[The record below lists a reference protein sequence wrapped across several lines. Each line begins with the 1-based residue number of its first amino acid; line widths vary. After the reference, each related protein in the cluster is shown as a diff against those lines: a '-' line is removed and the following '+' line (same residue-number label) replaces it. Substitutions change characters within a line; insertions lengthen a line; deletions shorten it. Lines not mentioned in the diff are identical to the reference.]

1 MAEISIPQIRKL
13 ILLKSWNQGS
23 IGRVLNIY
31 WLFLAWPFISI
42 GNSLSFYIFLLL
54 LLVLKRNGES
64 IAPGFKGFWAWIL
77 GAFGAVAIG
86 STLFSSM
93 NGTFSDVLSATK
105 LSLQVVYWLFL
116 VLFIRKNADK
126 INLYLMCKYLTIGT
140 WIVVGQ
146 YFFFNFIGQAPF
158 VISVGRNSMVF
169 TMLALMPFHAYYILK
184 RFGKLGLWLYLPCT
198 VLAMLL
204 SEGRA
209 GVLLIV
215 VQSALV
221 LFSAI
226 NRRLNF
232 LAKTVF
238 LISIVSIAAFYN
250 DENRLA
256 LAHSLSS
263 LSPRIAA
270 FVEGSGQAG
279 DLNKDESWLTR
290 RLMLRKGM
298 EIIEEY
304 PVFGIGLMNFSN
316 YEAQLSAL
324 WEKDFVPLQDERD
337 ATNHFNKASS
347 HNSYLQIWCELGYVG
362 LVLFLLLLAPPL
374 IYLLHKI
381 FFGVLSPNELPL
393 ISLLFVCVH
402 FYVISTITSALSWFV
417 IGFAYAVFKRR

>member
-1 MAEISIPQIRKL
+1 MSDFSVPQIKKL
-13 ILLKSWNQGS
+13 LLLKSWNQGS

-54 LLVLKRNGES
+54 LVVINRNGGS
-64 IAPGFKGFWAWIL
+64 IAPGFKGFWTWIL
-77 GAFGAVAIG
+77 LAFGAVAIG
-86 STLFSSM
+86 STFFSPMSE
-93 NGTFSDVLSATK
+93 TFSDELNAAK
-105 LSLQVVYWLFL
+105 LVLQVVYWLFL
-116 VLFIRKNADK
+116 VLFIVKNAEK

-198 VLAMLL
+198 ILVMLL

-215 VQSALV
+215 FESVVV

-226 NRRLNF
+226 NRGLNF
-232 LAKTVF
+232 FAKLVF
-238 LISIVSIAAFYN
+238 LLCLVTIATFYN
-250 DENRLA
+250 DENRLSLAYA
-256 LAHSLSS
+256 LAPI
-263 LSPRIAA
+263 SPRIST
-270 FVEGSGQAG
+270 FIEGSGQAG

-290 RLMLRKGM
+290 KLMIRKGK

-304 PVFGIGLMNFSN
+304 PLFGIGLMNFSN

-324 WEKDFVPLQDERD
+324 WEKDFIPLQDEHD
-337 ATNHFNKASS
+337 ATNHFNRASS

-362 LVLFLLLLAPPL
+362 LILFLLLLAPPL
-374 IYLLHKI
+374 IYLFHKI
-381 FFGVLSPNELPL
+381 FFGVLSPTELPL
-393 ISLLFVCVH
+393 IALLFICIH